1 MITIRNF
8 CYRSSVLISAIRIK
22 IPQEV
27 QDEKVPNITRDGHF
41 FRHGLYSEG
50 WCLFLFQLFPDT
62 RVRLVIQTPPPAPFV
77 VVPPHRHWAAIP
89 TQPYHP
95 VVIVR
100 TYPRWY
106 HFWRKPVWF

>member
-1 MITIRNF
+1 MKKF
-8 CYRSSVLISAIRIK
+8 LISLAMVISFGMTSTAK
-22 IPQEV
+22 AGVYFYSNCSPIP
-27 QDEKVPNITRDGHF
+27 G
-41 FRHGLYSEG
+41 
-50 WCLFLFQLFPDT
+50 
-62 RVRLVIQTPPPAPFV
+62 VRLVIQTPPPAPFV